1 MVVSAL
7 SGYWGGFYKHFYG
20 CCSFTLCDTIMIGK
34 LDPEENV
41 MEDSLIAKRKAIA
54 VCNQGV
60 VQDLYDTIAKLGW
73 DCYDDIDVEIGG
85 TSVSGI
91 DVGEEY
97 NKKWQS
103 PIGTRKYNK
112 DAFIIIKNQGRRDL
126 TKSKPFAEG
135 EFKQQHPMEQLK
147 LISL

>member
-1 MVVSAL
+1 MHGS
-7 SGYWGGFYKHFYG
+7 
-20 CCSFTLCDTIMIGK
+20 

-41 MEDSLIAKRKAIA
+41 MDESVSAARKALA

-60 VQDLYDTIAKLGW
+60 TEQLLKAIETLGW
-73 DCYDDIDVEIGG
+73 DCYDDVTVEIGG

-91 DVGEEY
+91 DVGEVY

-112 DAFIIIKNQGRRDL
+112 DAFIIIKNQDRRDL
-126 TKSKPFAEG
+126 SKSVPNPELKGHHNKTEKELAAE
-135 EFKQQHPMEQLK
+135 LK
-147 LISL
+147 KSDDAKMYDTYSK